1 MDWRTEITD
10 EDEIKVFAALDG
22 PDVTWRT
29 VSGVARHAGL
39 SDERVAQICA
49 KYNLRM
55 TRVSDVSV
63 RLWIAIR
70 WIDRERRSV
79 KRLFHLLIGRI

>member
-55 TRVSDVSV
+55 TRVSDVPSASGSPFV
-63 RLWIAIR
+63 G
-70 WIDRERRSV
+70 
-79 KRLFHLLIGRI
+79 LIENVGR